1 LYPAIAS
8 ACPCIRHQFR
18 LLRCV
23 SQAPGWGRATGEA
36 CRGIF
41 GESSCPPSCK
51 LQRPC
56 CIPELTLE
64 LLTERSLF
72 DPTTLA
78 SQLTSKPT
86 MKGIQIKEYVKVHVP
101 SIPPTNHPLTQP
113 GTRRPQSPRPAHTH
127 AQIRRVPNRHPR
139 FGDQFL
145 RPPPDPRQIPTP
157 TRLPLGSWFRVL
169 WRRPQSANRTRRRQ
183 DTQVQRGRQGLW
195 RFARR
200 LRNTHCLH
208 RGAAQGRP

>member
-1 LYPAIAS
+1 MIAVRPYYLS
-8 ACPCIRHQFR
+8 ITTYIQAHHERHTDQRIRQGTCPI
-18 LLRCV
+18 
-23 SQAPGWGRATGEA
+23 
-36 CRGIF
+36 
-41 GESSCPPSCK
+41 
-51 LQRPC
+51 
-56 CIPELTLE
+56 
-64 LLTERSLF
+64 
-72 DPTTLA
+72 
-78 SQLTSKPT
+78 
-86 MKGIQIKEYVKVHVP
+86 Y
-101 SIPPTNHPLTQP
+101 PPTNRPLTQP
-113 GTRRPQSPRPAHTH
+113 GTRRPQSPRPPHTY

-169 WRRPQSANRTRRRQ
+169 WRRPQSANRPRRRQ
-183 DTQVQRGRQGLW
+183 DTKVQRGRQGLW

>member
-1 LYPAIAS
+1 MCRRGRGVLTGRERGVEAVISFGYDWKAVERHRWTRALYPAIAS

-64 LLTERSLF
+64 LLTERLLF
-72 DPTTLA
+72 DPTTLT

-101 SIPPTNHPLTQP
+101 S
-113 GTRRPQSPRPAHTH
+113 
-127 AQIRRVPNRHPR
+127 
-139 FGDQFL
+139 
-145 RPPPDPRQIPTP
+145 
-157 TRLPLGSWFRVL
+157 TRL
-169 WRRPQSANRTRRRQ
+169 QTA
-183 DTQVQRGRQGLW
+183 
-195 RFARR
+195 
-200 LRNTHCLH
+200 H
-208 RGAAQGRP
+208 